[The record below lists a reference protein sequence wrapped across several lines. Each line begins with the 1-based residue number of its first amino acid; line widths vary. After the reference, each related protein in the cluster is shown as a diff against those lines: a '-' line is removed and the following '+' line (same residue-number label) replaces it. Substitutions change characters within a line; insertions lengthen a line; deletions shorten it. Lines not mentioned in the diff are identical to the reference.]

1 MKTISVS
8 LTDAKSRLSELV
20 ERAASG
26 EDVMIMRHGRTIA
39 RLTKSSP
46 EPKPVNLDVL
56 KKLTGR
62 MPRQPEYGS
71 GFIRQLREA
80 TRY

>member
-8 LTDAKSRLSELV
+8 LTDAKSRLGELV

-26 EDVMIMRHGRTIA
+26 EDIMIMRRGWPIA
-39 RLTKSSP
+39 RLTEASP
-46 EPKPVNLDVL
+46 EPKPVDLDVL
-56 KKLTGR
+56 KKLTGG
-62 MPRQPEYGS
+62 MPRQPECGRR
-71 GFIRQLREA
+71 FIRQLREA